1 MKYIDIHTHHLKH
14 YSGVITI
21 YNQRAGL
28 SENEELVSTPVSF
41 GLHPWDCD
49 KFPFSE
55 VTHKVNFFKQLYA
68 IGECGFDKNASGTI
82 DCQKMVFIQH
92 VELSENIHKP
102 LIIHCV
108 GLFNELITL
117 KNNLNSSQ
125 PWIIHGFSGHP
136 QLAAQLIKEN
146 FILSFGDSIF
156 KPGSKAADS
165 LRSLPSGTFFLETDE
180 SERPIQEIYIQAS
193 IIRGEN
199 ELYLIDLL
207 YNQFKEIFKQ

>member
-14 YSGVITI
+14 QSDVIAI

-28 SENEELVSTPVSF
+28 AEIDELVSAPVSF

-55 VTHKVNFFKQLYA
+55 VIHKVNIFKQLYA
-68 IGECGFDKNASGTI
+68 IGECGFDKNSSSTLEI
-82 DCQKMVFIQH
+82 QKIVFTEH
-92 VELSENIHKP
+92 VELSERIHKP

-108 GLFNELITL
+108 GIFNEIITL
-117 KNNLNSSQ
+117 KNNLNPSQ

-136 QLAAQLIKEN
+136 KLADQLIKEN

-180 SERPIQEIYIQAS
+180 SNRSIQEIYMQVGL
-193 IIRGEN
+193 IRGED

-207 YNQFKEIFKQ
+207 YNQFMELFKQ